1 MFVSLRK
8 VNKMGRRRETTE
20 YLKDCI
26 ADAFIE
32 KLRRKP
38 FDKINVQ
45 EITDLAKVGRMTYFR
60 NFKSKEELLIYRLN
74 GLWEKKKQRSPF
86 PHDRGIYEQAY
97 WFFSFC
103 EDEKDLLKLISEHKK
118 TNILLD
124 FFKQCVLLPS
134 PNSSKER
141 YLKAYQAYGMTG
153 IVTDWIEHGCVEDT
167 ETLARLCSE

>member
-1 MFVSLRK
+1 
-8 VNKMGRRRETTE
+8 MGRRRETTE

-45 EITDLAKVGRMTYFR
+45 EITDLAKVGRVTYFR
-60 NFKSKEELLIYRLN
+60 NFNSKEDLLIYRLTN
-74 GLWEKKKQRSPF
+74 LWEKKAERIPF
-86 PHDRGIYEQAY
+86 PHTGGIYDQTY

-103 EDEKDLLKLISEHKK
+103 EEEKDLLSLLAKHGK

-124 FFKQCVLLPS
+124 FFKQCVLLPTTE
-134 PNSSKER
+134 SSKDR
-141 YLKAYQAYGMTG
+141 YLKVYQAYGMTG